1 MARIKLALPEAFHF
15 STDINVRIGDIN
27 YGGHLGNDAVLS
39 IIHEARMRFLKS
51 LGFSELDCGGPGLIM
66 SDAAIVF
73 KSESFY
79 GDLISASVG
88 VDEFNP
94 MGCDFFYQLVN
105 KESGKEIA
113 RAKTGIVF
121 FDYEKRK
128 PTKVP
133 EAFKKHFEQ

>member
-1 MARIKLALPEAFHF
+1 MARIKLGLPEKFHF
-15 STDINVRIGDIN
+15 TTDINVRISDIN

-51 LGFSELDCGGPGLIM
+51 LGFSELDCGGPGIIM

-79 GDLISASVG
+79 GDIISASVG

-94 MGCDFFYQLVN
+94 MGCDIYYQLLN

-113 RAKTGIVF
+113 RAKTGIAF
-121 FDYEKRK
+121 FDYEQRK
-128 PTKVP
+128 LAKVP
-133 EAFKKHFEQ
+133 EAFKKHFE

>member
-1 MARIKLALPEAFHF
+1 MARIKLGLPEKFHF
-15 STDINVRIGDIN
+15 STDIGVRIGDIN

-79 GDLISASVG
+79 GDIISVSVG

-94 MGCDFFYQLVN
+94 MGCDIYYQLLN
-105 KESGKEIA
+105 KENDKEIA

-128 PTKVP
+128 PEKVP
-133 EAFKKHFEQ
+133 EKFKSHFE

>member
-1 MARIKLALPEAFHF
+1 MARIKLGLPEKFHF
-15 STDINVRIGDIN
+15 STDISVRIGDIN

-39 IIHEARMRFLKS
+39 IIHEARMRFLKN

-79 GDLISASVG
+79 GDIISVSVG

-94 MGCDFFYQLVN
+94 MGCDIYYQLLN
-105 KESGKEIA
+105 KENGKEIA

-128 PTKVP
+128 PEKVP
-133 EAFKKHFEQ
+133 EKFKGHFE